1 MAKYLKILLYSSL
14 ILIFVANCIDPF
26 YPDIEEYENVMVV
39 DSFITNE
46 NTVYHVKLS
55 RTQRFNDLDKK
66 PVPGAIVQV
75 IDDSGNTYLFRETE
89 AGSYESNPGE
99 FVGQI
104 GRKYKLII
112 ETKDGNKYESGF
124 EEMKK
129 VPEIDSIYWEYK
141 EKPSNDADN
150 PYKGIQIFVDT
161 HDPENKTR
169 YYSWSWTETWKFRT
183 PYRKDTV
190 PDQCWESDSSRIIQI
205 KCTDHLTE
213 DIVQSYPLYFI
224 STGTNRLYLRYS
236 VLVKQYSLTNGAF
249 NYWSRIKETN
259 ENIGTLFDP
268 IPTQVVGNITDL
280 NNPNKPILGY
290 FQASAVTSKRI
301 FIDRSDLLAYE
312 FFITAGFEYC
322 ESLFFKDLLDDPR
335 PAYKDYVDNYGWIV
349 YYQEVGGEFLFTF
362 LTNSISCVD
371 CSVTGTPI
379 KPDFWID

>member
-129 VPEIDSIYWEYK
+129 V
-141 EKPSNDADN
+141 
-150 PYKGIQIFVDT
+150 QF
-161 HDPENKTR
+161 
-169 YYSWSWTETWKFRT
+169 T
-183 PYRKDTV
+183 PFEVKVRGV
-190 PDQCWESDSSRIIQI
+190 GAFPHLHRLNVIWVG
-205 KCTDHLTE
+205 LTE
-213 DIVQSYPLYFI
+213 GADHMQSIFNQLEP
-224 STGTNRLYLRYS
+224 SLRS
-236 VLVKQYSLTNGAF
+236 LGFRADSKGFSPHITIARVRSARNKNELVEC
-249 NYWSRIKETN
+249 IKEN
-259 ENIGTLFDP
+259 ADFEFGTVKAECLR
-268 IPTQVVGNITDL
+268 L
-280 NNPNKPILGY
+280 K
-290 FQASAVTSKRI
+290 
-301 FIDRSDLLAYE
+301 RSDLTPQGPIYLTLKE
-312 FFITAGFEYC
+312 FC
-322 ESLFFKDLLDDPR
+322 PQS
-335 PAYKDYVDNYGWIV
+335 
-349 YYQEVGGEFLFTF
+349 
-362 LTNSISCVD
+362 
-371 CSVTGTPI
+371 
-379 KPDFWID
+379 